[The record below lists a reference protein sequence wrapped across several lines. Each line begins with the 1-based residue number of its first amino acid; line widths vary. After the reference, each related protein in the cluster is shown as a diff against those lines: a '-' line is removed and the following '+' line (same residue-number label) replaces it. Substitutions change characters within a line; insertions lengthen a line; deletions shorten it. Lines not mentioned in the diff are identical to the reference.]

1 MTHVVTMLC
10 AYTLLFCSGCSVLGH
25 SDITVK
31 ELRCEYAVDPL
42 GIDTEKP
49 RFSWTLE
56 SNRRGQKQ
64 TAYQIIV
71 ASSAEKLERNK
82 PDKWD
87 SSKVVTERSVSVEYG
102 GSALNSG
109 EMCWWKVRCW
119 DKDGNAGQYS
129 DAASFEMGLLRET
142 DWQGKWIGTEKGI
155 SSPLLRR
162 EFAIT
167 KKVKQARVYV
177 SGLGWSELYI
187 NGKKVGDHVLDPATS
202 EYHKHTLYVTHDVTD
217 LLSSGGN
224 AIGVMLGNGWYCE
237 PEYPVYGD
245 SPRVLLQIN
254 LEFSDGNKMSVVS
267 DESWR
272 TMPGPITHNDFWKGE
287 VYDALAEKPGWA
299 KAGYDDSS
307 WSKALIKTSPGG
319 KMVSQVIPA
328 IKVVKTMKPV
338 RLSNPA
344 PGIYVY
350 DMGQLFGG
358 WVRVKVRGEA
368 GTKLTI
374 KYSPRLVE
382 DGSWDDKSRLTEVQG
397 TDCYI
402 LRGNPEGEIY
412 EPRFTYHPVRYVQL
426 EGYPGQPSLESVEG
440 RVVRSAVDMS
450 GDFECSNP
458 LLNQIHRNVVW
469 TLSNE
474 LFGIPLDCLYRE
486 HWAWIDPATVTGT
499 LYPRKFMPQFWTK
512 WLRDIQDAQ
521 FDNGAVP
528 VIAPNYRI
536 KDRPRQEK
544 VHGSSAAE
552 KERIDAAWGGNYPIL
567 VWYLHQYYGDD
578 RILAEHYP
586 SLKKWIAYLSS
597 TAPEHIVT
605 KGAYGDHMLP
615 GPEPGREQFVSRE
628 TPRPLVWTAYY
639 YRGVAVLSRI
649 AERLGKQADAKRY
662 SLLAENIREAF
673 NKEWLDKESNQYAT
687 GSQTANLLP
696 LAMGIAP
703 RVNEEAVLKNVIRDI
718 NEKYG
723 GHLHTGNS
731 GTTCM
736 IDTLAQ
742 RGYGEIMYKVATQT
756 TYPGWGYMVEKG
768 ATTIWEA
775 WGLGNGQESMIMW
788 ATIDEFFYND
798 LAGIDGPEYYGPNDT
813 KPGFEEIRIKP
824 HVLGD
829 LTYAKASI
837 RTVRGWVKSAWLK
850 KDNSITLKVTIPVNS
865 DAEVSVPKI
874 GLKNIAVTESG
885 KTIYKNGRFIKGVSG
900 ITAAT
905 ETDDYVTLETGSGS
919 YSFNLQGS

>member
-1 MTHVVTMLC
+1 MTRVVTLLC
-10 AYTLLFCSGCSVLGH
+10 AYTLLFCGACSILGH
-25 SDITVK
+25 SNITAK
-31 ELRCEYAVDPL
+31 ELRCEYAVNPL

-49 RFSWTLE
+49 RFSWVLE
-56 SNRRGQKQ
+56 SSQRGQKQ

-71 ASSAEKLERNK
+71 ASSADKLAIDK

-87 SSKVVTERSVSVEYG
+87 SGKVVSARSVNIEYG
-102 GSALNSG
+102 GSALKSG
-109 EMCWWKVRCW
+109 EICWWKVRCW

-129 DAASFEMGLLRET
+129 DAASFEMALLKES
-142 DWQGKWIGTEKGI
+142 DWQGRWIGADKGI

-162 EFAIT
+162 EFEIT

-187 NGKKVGDHVLDPATS
+187 NGKKVGDNVLDPATS

-217 LLSSGGN
+217 MLVSGDN

-237 PEYPVYGD
+237 PGYPVYGD
-245 SPRVLLQIN
+245 SPRALLQMN
-254 LEFSDGNKMSVVS
+254 LEFIDGSKMSVVS
-267 DESWR
+267 DESWK
-272 TMPGPITHNDFWKGE
+272 TMPGPITHNDFWRGE
-287 VYDALAEKPGWA
+287 VYDAMAEKPGWA
-299 KAGYDDSS
+299 KAGYDDSN
-307 WSKALIKTSPGG
+307 WSKASIKTSPGG
-319 KMVSQVIPA
+319 RMVSQVMPA

-338 RLSNPA
+338 RLSNPE

-358 WVRVKVRGEA
+358 WVRVKVRGPA

-374 KYSPRLVE
+374 KYSPRILE
-382 DGSWDDKSRLTEVQG
+382 DGSWDDKRRLNKVEG

-402 LRGNPEGEIY
+402 LRGDPEGEIY

-426 EGYPGQPSLESVEG
+426 EGYPGEPGLDSLEG

-458 LLNQIHRNVVW
+458 LLNQIHQNVVW

-486 HWAWIDPATVTGT
+486 HWAWVDPATVTGT

-528 VIAPNYRI
+528 IVAPNYRI
-536 KDRPRQEK
+536 KDRPKQEK
-544 VHGSSAAE
+544 VHASSAAE
-552 KERIDAAWGGNYPIL
+552 KGRIDAAWGGNYPIL

-578 RILAEHYP
+578 RILTEHYP
-586 SLKKWIAYLSS
+586 SLKKWIEYLSS
-597 TAPEHIVT
+597 TAPGHIVT
-605 KGAYGDHMLP
+605 NGLYGDHMLP
-615 GPEPGREQFVSRE
+615 GPEPGREQFRSKQ
-628 TPRPLVWTAYY
+628 TPSPLVWTAYY
-639 YRGVAVLSRI
+639 YRGVATLARI
-649 AERLGKQADAKRY
+649 AKRLGQQADAKRY
-662 SLLAENIREAF
+662 SLLAQNIRAAF

-703 RVNEEAVLKNVIRDI
+703 RVSEEAVLKNVIRNI
-718 NEKYG
+718 NDKYG

-731 GTTCM
+731 GTTCL
-736 IDTLAQ
+736 IDTLTQ
-742 RGYGEIMYKVATQT
+742 RGYGEVMYKVVTQT
-756 TYPGWGYMVEKG
+756 TYPGWGYMVAKG

-775 WGLGNGQESMIMW
+775 WGLGNDQESMIMW

-798 LAGIDGPEYYGPNDT
+798 LAGINGPEYYGPNDV

-837 RTVRGWVKSAWLK
+837 RTVRGWVRSAWFK

-874 GLKNIAVTESG
+874 GLKNVTVTESG
-885 KTIYKNGRFIKGVSG
+885 KTIYTNSRFIKGVSG
-900 ITAAT
+900 ITAAA

-919 YSFNLQGS
+919 YSFDLQGS

>member
-1 MTHVVTMLC
+1 M
-10 AYTLLFCSGCSVLGH
+10 GH

-31 ELRCEYAVDPL
+31 ELRCEYAVNPL
-42 GIDTEKP
+42 GVDTEKP

-56 SNRRGQKQ
+56 SSQRGQKQ
-64 TAYQIIV
+64 TAYHILV
-71 ASSAEKLERNK
+71 ASSVEKLQRNK
-82 PDKWD
+82 ADKWD
-87 SSKVVTERSVSVEYG
+87 SGKVVSERSVNVEYG
-102 GSALNSG
+102 GRALKSG

-119 DKDGNAGQYS
+119 GKDGKAGQYS
-129 DAASFEMGLLRET
+129 DAASFEMGLVRES
-142 DWQGKWIGTEKGI
+142 DWQGKWIGAEKGI

-162 EFAIT
+162 DFEIT

-202 EYHKHTLYVTHDVTD
+202 EYHKHTLYVTHDVTG
-217 LLSSGGN
+217 LLGQGGN
-224 AIGVMLGNGWYCE
+224 AVGVMLGNGWYCE

-245 SPRVLLQIN
+245 SPRMLLQMN
-254 LEFSDGNKMSVVS
+254 LEFIDGTKMSIVS
-267 DESWR
+267 DESWK
-272 TMPGPITHNDFWKGE
+272 TMPGPITHNDFWMGE
-287 VYDALAEKPGWA
+287 VYDARAEKPGWA
-299 KAGYDDSS
+299 KAGYDDSN
-307 WSKALIKTSPGG
+307 WSQALIKSSPGG
-319 KMVSQVIPA
+319 KMVSQVMPA

-338 RLSNPA
+338 RLSNPE

-374 KYSPRLVE
+374 KYSPRMVE
-382 DGSWDDKSRLTEVQG
+382 DGGWDDKRRLTSVEG

-402 LRGNPEGEIY
+402 LRGDPEGEVY

-426 EGYPGQPSLESVEG
+426 EGYPGEPSLESVEG

-486 HWAWIDPATVTGT
+486 HWAWTDPATVTGT
-499 LYPRKFMPQFWTK
+499 LYPRKFMPGFWTK
-512 WLRDIQDAQ
+512 WLTDIQDAQ

-536 KDRPRQEK
+536 KDRPKQEK

-639 YRGVAVLSRI
+639 YRGVAVLARI
-649 AERLGKQADAKRY
+649 AERLGKQADARRY

-673 NKEWLDKESNQYAT
+673 NKEWLDKRSSQYAT

-696 LAMGIAP
+696 LAMGIVP

-718 NEKYG
+718 NEKHG

-736 IDTLAQ
+736 IDTLTQ
-742 RGYGEIMYKVATQT
+742 RGYGESMYKVATQT

-788 ATIDEFFYND
+788 ATIDEFFYNN
-798 LAGIDGPEYYGPNDT
+798 LAGINGPEYYGPDDV
-813 KPGFEEIRIKP
+813 KPGFEEIHIKP

-837 RTVRGWVKSAWLK
+837 RTIRGWVTSEWLK
-850 KDNSITLKVTIPVNS
+850 KDNAITLKVTIPVNS
-865 DAEVSVPKI
+865 DAQVSVPKI
-874 GLKNIAVTESG
+874 GLKNIVVTESG
-885 KTIYKNGRFIKGVSG
+885 KTIYKNGRFIAAVSG
-900 ITAAT
+900 ITGAA
-905 ETDDYVTLETGSGS
+905 ETDDYVTFETGSGS
-919 YSFNLQGS
+919 YSFSLHGS

>member
-1 MTHVVTMLC
+1 
-10 AYTLLFCSGCSVLGH
+10 
-25 SDITVK
+25 
-31 ELRCEYAVDPL
+31 VDPL

-49 RFSWTLE
+49 RLSWALK
-56 SNRRGQKQ
+56 SSQRGQKQ

-71 ASSAEKLERNK
+71 ASSVEKLERNE

-87 SSKVVTERSVSVEYG
+87 SGKVVSEGSVNVEYA
-102 GSALNSG
+102 GSALSSG

-119 DKDGNAGQYS
+119 DKDGKSGQYS
-129 DAASFEMGLLRET
+129 DAASFEMGLLREG
-142 DWQGKWIGTEKGI
+142 DWQGKWTGAEKGI
-155 SSPLLRR
+155 SSPLLRK

-167 KKVKQARVYV
+167 KEVKQARVYV

-217 LLSSGGN
+217 LLGLGGN
-224 AIGVMLGNGWYCE
+224 AMGVMLGNGWYCE
-237 PEYPVYGD
+237 PQYPVYGD
-245 SPRVLLQIN
+245 SPRALLQMN
-254 LEFSDGNKMSVVS
+254 LEFSDGSKMSVVS
-267 DESWR
+267 DESWKA
-272 TMPGPITHNDFWKGE
+272 TSGPITHNDFWRGE

-299 KAGYDDSS
+299 KAGYDDSD
-307 WSKALIKTSPGG
+307 WSQALTKSRPGG
-319 KMVSQVIPA
+319 RMVSQVMPA

-338 RLSNPA
+338 RLSNPE

-358 WVRVKVRGEA
+358 WVRVKVRGQA
-368 GTKLTI
+368 GERLTI

-382 DGSWDDKSRLTEVQG
+382 DGGWDDKRRLTNVEG

-402 LRGNPEGEIY
+402 LRGDPEGEIY

-426 EGYPGQPSLESVEG
+426 EGYPGEPSLESVEG

-499 LYPRKFMPQFWTK
+499 LYPRKFMPGFWTK
-512 WLRDIQDAQ
+512 WLTDIQDAQ
-521 FDNGAVP
+521 FGNGAVP
-528 VIAPNYRI
+528 IIAPNYRI
-536 KDRPRQEK
+536 KDRPKQEK
-544 VHGSSAAE
+544 IHGSSAAE
-552 KERIDAAWGGNYPIL
+552 KDRIDAAWGGNYPIL

-578 RILAEHYP
+578 RILTEHYP
-586 SLKKWIAYLSS
+586 SLKEWIAYLSS

-615 GPEPGREQFVSRE
+615 GPEPGREQFVSKE

-639 YRGVAVLSRI
+639 YRGVVVLSRM
-649 AERLGKQADAKRY
+649 AERLGEPADARRY

-673 NKEWLDKESNQYAT
+673 NKEWLDRESNQYAT

-736 IDTLAQ
+736 IDSLAQ
-742 RGYGEIMYKVATQT
+742 RGYAETMFKVATQT

-775 WGLGNGQESMIMW
+775 WGRSKGQESMIMW

-798 LAGIDGPEYYGPNDT
+798 LAGINGPEYYGPGDV

-837 RTVRGWVKSAWLK
+837 RTVRGWVRSAWLK

-874 GLKNIAVTESG
+874 GLKNVTVTESG
-885 KTIYKNGRFIKGVSG
+885 KTIYKNGRFIKGISG

-905 ETDDYVTLETGSGS
+905 DTDDYVILETGSGS

>member
-1 MTHVVTMLC
+1 MTHRVSMLFAC
-10 AYTLLFCSGCSVLGH
+10 ILLSCSGCSIMASG
-25 SDITVK
+25 DIAVR
-31 ELRCEYAVDPL
+31 ELRCGYTVNPL
-42 GIDTEKP
+42 SIDTEKP

-56 SNRRGQKQ
+56 SSHRGQKQ

-71 ASSAEKLERNK
+71 ASSVEKLAIDK
-82 PDKWD
+82 PDRWD
-87 SSKVVTERSVSVEYG
+87 SGKVVSERSVNVEYG
-102 GSALNSG
+102 GSALKSG
-109 EMCWWKVRCW
+109 QMCWWKVRCW
-119 DKDGNAGQYS
+119 DKNGNAGQYS
-129 DAASFEMGLLRET
+129 DAARFEMGLLSKS
-142 DWQGKWIGTEKGI
+142 DWRGKWIGAEKGI

-162 EFAIT
+162 EFAIK
-167 KKVKQARVYV
+167 KKVKRGRVYV

-187 NGKKVGDHVLDPATS
+187 NGKKVGDNVLDPATS
-202 EYHKHTLYVTHDVTD
+202 EYHRRTLYVTHDVTD
-217 LLSSGGN
+217 LLSSGDN
-224 AIGVMLGNGWYCE
+224 AIGVMSGNGWYCE

-245 SPRVLLQIN
+245 SPRVLLQMN
-254 LEFSDGNKMSVVS
+254 LEFIDGEQMSVVS
-267 DESWR
+267 DESWKA
-272 TMPGPITHNDFWKGE
+272 TSGPIKHNDFWQGE
-287 VYDALAEKPGWA
+287 VYDARAEKPGWT

-307 WSKALIKTSPGG
+307 WSRALLKSSPGG
-319 KMVSQVIPA
+319 RMVAQVMPA
-328 IKVVKTMKPV
+328 IKVVKKMKPV

-344 PGIYVY
+344 AGIYVY

-358 WVRVKVRGEA
+358 WVRVKVRGRA
-368 GTKLTI
+368 GTKLAI
-374 KYSPRLVE
+374 KYSPRMVE
-382 DGSWDDKSRLTEVQG
+382 DGSWDDNRQLTTVEG
-397 TDCYI
+397 TDCYT
-402 LRGNPEGEIY
+402 LKGDPQGEIY

-426 EGYPGQPSLESVEG
+426 EGYPGEPSLESVEG

-458 LLNQIHRNVVW
+458 LLNRIHSNVVW

-486 HWAWIDPATVTGT
+486 HWAWTDPATVTGT
-499 LYPRKFMPQFWTK
+499 LYPRKFMPGFWTK

-536 KDRPRQEK
+536 KDRPQQEK

-586 SLKKWIAYLSS
+586 SLKKWIDYLSS

-605 KGAYGDHMLP
+605 EGAYGDHMLP
-615 GPEPGREQFVSRE
+615 GPEPGGEQFVSKE

-639 YRGVAVLSRI
+639 YRGAAVLSKI
-649 AERLGKQADAKRY
+649 AERLGEDADAKRY
-662 SLLAENIREAF
+662 CLLAENIREAF
-673 NKEWLDKESNQYAT
+673 NKEWLDRESNQYAT

-696 LAMGIAP
+696 LAMGIVP
-703 RVNEEAVLKNVIRDI
+703 RAKEEAVLKNVIRDI
-718 NEKYG
+718 NEKHG

-736 IDTLAQ
+736 VDTLTQ
-742 RGYGEIMYKVATQT
+742 RGHGETMYKVATQT
-756 TYPGWGYMVEKG
+756 TYPGWGYMVGKG

-775 WGLGNGQESMIMW
+775 WGRSKGQESMIMW

-798 LAGIDGPEYYGPNDT
+798 IAGINGPEYYGPQDV

-837 RTVRGWVKSAWLK
+837 RTVRGWVRSAWLK
-850 KDNSITLKVTIPVNS
+850 KDKSITLKATIPVNS

-874 GLKNIAVTESG
+874 GLKNVTVTESG
-885 KTIYKNGRFIKGVSG
+885 KTIYKNGRFIRGVSG
-900 ITAAT
+900 ITAAA
-905 ETDDYVTLETGSGS
+905 ETDDYVTFETGSGS

>member
-1 MTHVVTMLC
+1 MTCVVTMLC
-10 AYTLLFCSGCSVLGH
+10 AYTLLFCSGCGVLGH

-31 ELRCEYAVDPL
+31 ELRCEYALDPL

-71 ASSAEKLERNK
+71 ASSAEKLEINK

-87 SSKVVTERSVSVEYG
+87 SGKVVSARSVNIEYG
-102 GSALNSG
+102 GSALKSG
-109 EMCWWKVRCW
+109 EICWWKVRCW
-119 DKDGNAGQYS
+119 DKDGDAGQYS
-129 DAASFEMGLLRET
+129 DAARFEMALLKEG
-142 DWQGKWIGTEKGI
+142 DWQGKWIGAEKGI

-162 EFAIT
+162 EFEIT

-187 NGKKVGDHVLDPATS
+187 NGKKVSDNVLDPATS

-217 LLSSGGN
+217 LLSSGDN

-237 PEYPVYGD
+237 PEYPVYGN
-245 SPRVLLQIN
+245 SPRMLLQMN
-254 LEFSDGNKMSVVS
+254 LEFIDGNKMSIVS
-267 DESWR
+267 DESWK
-272 TMPGPITHNDFWKGE
+272 TTAGPITCNGFWRGE

-307 WSKALIKTSPGG
+307 WSKALIKTGPGG
-319 KMVSQVIPA
+319 RMVSQVMPA

-358 WVRVKVRGEA
+358 WVLVKVRGQVGE
-368 GTKLTI
+368 KLTI

-382 DGSWDDKSRLTEVQG
+382 DGSWDDKSRLAEVEG

-402 LRGNPEGEIY
+402 LRGDPEGEIY

-426 EGYPGQPSLESVEG
+426 EGYPGEPSLESVEG

-486 HWAWIDPATVTGT
+486 HWAWTDPATVTGT

-528 VIAPNYRI
+528 IIAPNYRI
-536 KDRPRQEK
+536 KDRPKQEK
-544 VHGSSAAE
+544 VHSSSAAE

-597 TAPEHIVT
+597 MAPEYIVT

-615 GPEPGREQFVSRE
+615 GLEPGREQFVSRE
-628 TPRPLVWTAYY
+628 TPRSLVWTAYY
-639 YRGVAVLSRI
+639 YRGVTVLARI

-662 SLLAENIREAF
+662 ALLAENIKEAF

-696 LAMGIAP
+696 LAMGIVP

-798 LAGIDGPEYYGPNDT
+798 LAGINGPEYYGPHDA
-813 KPGFEEIRIKP
+813 KPGFKEIRIKP

-829 LTYAKASI
+829 LTYAKASN
-837 RTVRGWVKSAWLK
+837 RTVRGWVRSEWLK
-850 KDNSITLKVTIPVNS
+850 KDNSITLKVIIPVNS

-874 GLKNIAVTESG
+874 GLKNVTVTEGG

>member
-1 MTHVVTMLC
+1 MIHVVTMLC

-49 RFSWTLE
+49 RFGWALE
-56 SNRRGQKQ
+56 STRRGQKQ

-71 ASSAEKLERNK
+71 ASSADKLEINK

-87 SSKVVTERSVSVEYG
+87 SGKVASKRSVNIEYG

-129 DAASFEMGLLRET
+129 DGASFEMGLLRES

-162 EFAIT
+162 QFAIT
-167 KKVKQARVYV
+167 KKVKRARVYV
-177 SGLGWSELYI
+177 SGLGWSEPYI

-217 LLSSGGN
+217 LLRPGGN

-237 PEYPVYGD
+237 PGYPVYGD
-245 SPRVLLQIN
+245 SPRVLLQMN
-254 LEFSDGNKMSVVS
+254 LEFIDGNKMSVVS
-267 DESWR
+267 DESWK
-272 TMPGPITHNDFWKGE
+272 TMPGPITHNDFWGGE
-287 VYDALAEKPGWA
+287 VYDALAEKSGWA

-307 WSKALIKTSPGG
+307 WSRALIKTGPAGR
-319 KMVSQVIPA
+319 MVSQVMPA
-328 IKVVKTMKPV
+328 IKVVKTIKPV
-338 RLSNPA
+338 RLSNPET
-344 PGIYVY
+344 GIYVY

-358 WVRVKVRGEA
+358 WVRVKVKGQA

-374 KYSPRLVE
+374 KYSPRMLE
-382 DGSWDDKSRLTEVQG
+382 DGSWDDKKQLAKVEG
-397 TDCYI
+397 ADCYI
-402 LRGNPEGEIY
+402 LRGDPEGEIY

-426 EGYPGQPSLESVEG
+426 EGYPGKATIESVEG

-469 TLSNE
+469 TLGNE

-486 HWAWIDPATVTGT
+486 HWAWTDPATITGT

-512 WLRDIQDAQ
+512 WLTDIQDAQ

-536 KDRPRQEK
+536 KDRPKQEK

-552 KERIDAAWGGNYPIL
+552 KGRIDAAWGGNYPIL
-567 VWYLHQYYGDD
+567 VWYLHQYYDD
-578 RILAEHYP
+578 YRILAEHYP

-597 TAPEHIVT
+597 TAPEYIVT
-605 KGAYGDHMLP
+605 KGVYGDHMLP
-615 GPEPGREQFVSRE
+615 GPEPGREQFVSKE

-639 YRGVAVLSRI
+639 YRGVAVLARI
-649 AERLGKQADAKRY
+649 AERLGRQADAKRY

-696 LAMGIAP
+696 LAMGIVP
-703 RVNEEAVLKNVIRDI
+703 RVNEKAVLNNVIWDI
-718 NEKYG
+718 NQKYG

-742 RGYGEIMYKVATQT
+742 QGYGEIMYKVATQT
-756 TYPGWGYMVEKG
+756 TYPGWGYMVGKG

-798 LAGIDGPEYYGPNDT
+798 LAGINGPEYYGPQDA

-837 RTVRGWVKSAWLK
+837 KTVRGWVRSAWSK

-865 DAEVSVPKI
+865 NAEVSIPKI
-874 GLKNIAVTESG
+874 GLKNIAVTEGG
-885 KTIYKNGRFIKGVSG
+885 KTIYKNGIFIKGVSG
-900 ITAAT
+900 ITAAA
-905 ETDDYVTLETGSGS
+905 ETDDYVTFDIGSGS
-919 YSFNLQGS
+919 YSFTLQGS

>member
-1 MTHVVTMLC
+1 MGHGDIVVKK
-10 AYTLLFCSGCSVLGH
+10 V
-25 SDITVK
+25 
-31 ELRCEYAVDPL
+31 RCEYVVNPL
-42 GIDTEKP
+42 GIDTEEP

-71 ASSAEKLERNK
+71 ASSVEKLESNK

-87 SSKVVTERSVSVEYG
+87 SGKVVSGRSVNVEYG

-109 EMCWWKVRCW
+109 EKCWWKVRCW
-119 DKDGNAGQYS
+119 DKGGKAGQYS

-142 DWQGKWIGTEKGI
+142 DWQGKWIGVEKGI

-187 NGKKVGDHVLDPATS
+187 NGKKVGDNVLDPATS

-217 LLSSGGN
+217 LLGQGDN

-245 SPRVLLQIN
+245 SPRVLLQMN
-254 LEFSDGNKMSVVS
+254 LEFIDGEKMSVVS
-267 DESWR
+267 DESWKA
-272 TMPGPITHNDFWKGE
+272 TSGPITHNDFWRGE

-299 KAGYDDSS
+299 KAGYDDSN
-307 WSKALIKTSPGG
+307 WSKALIKSSPAGR
-319 KMVSQVIPA
+319 MVSQVMPA
-328 IKVVKTMKPV
+328 IKVVRTMKPV

-358 WVRVKVRGEA
+358 WVQVKVRGQA
-368 GTKLTI
+368 GRKLTI
-374 KYSPRLVE
+374 KYSPRLAE
-382 DGSWDDKSRLTEVQG
+382 DDSRDDKRRLTKVEG

-402 LRGNPEGEIY
+402 LRGDPEGEVY

-426 EGYPGQPSLESVEG
+426 EGYPGEPNLESVEG
-440 RVVRSAVDMS
+440 KVVRSAVDMS

-486 HWAWIDPATVTGT
+486 HWAWTDPATITGT
-499 LYPRKFMPQFWTK
+499 LYPRKFMPGFWTK
-512 WLRDIQDAQ
+512 WLTDIQDAQ

-528 VIAPNYRI
+528 IIAPNYRI
-536 KDRPRQEK
+536 KDHPKHEK

-552 KERIDAAWGGNYPIL
+552 KDRIDAAWGGNYPIL
-567 VWYLHQYYGDD
+567 VWYLLQYYGDD

-597 TAPEHIVT
+597 TAPEHIVS

-615 GPEPGREQFVSRE
+615 GPAPGREQFVSRE

-639 YRGVAVLSRI
+639 YRGVAVLARI
-649 AERLGKQADAKRY
+649 AEQLGKQADARRY

-696 LAMGIAP
+696 LAMGITP
-703 RVNEEAVLKNVIRDI
+703 RANEEAVLKNVIRDI

-736 IDTLAQ
+736 IDTLTQ
-742 RGYGEIMYKVATQT
+742 RGHGETMYKVATQT

-775 WGLGNGQESMIMW
+775 WGRHKGQESMIMW

-798 LAGIDGPEYYGPNDT
+798 IAGINGPEYYGPDDV

-837 RTVRGWVKSAWLK
+837 KTVRGWVRSEWVK

-865 DAEVSVPKI
+865 SAKVSIPKI
-874 GLKNIAVTESG
+874 GLKDIRVTESG
-885 KTIYKNGRFIKGVSG
+885 KTIYINGIFIKGASG
-900 ITAAT
+900 ITAAAET
-905 ETDDYVTLETGSGS
+905 EAYVTLETGSGS